1 MIENSGH
8 VPLIAV
14 GTSHEPYMRLIIVP
28 LQDLANEPSIKRN
41 QIIKNLNTMSPQDR
55 YSQPI
60 IAWRLQK
67 SNNNKASGV
76 WVMGD
81 DGTIRGIDIVEDQVI
96 VELKDG
102 HQGKIKD
109 FITFI
114 DEDSVE
120 KLITSGIDRR

>member
-1 MIENSGH
+1 
-8 VPLIAV
+8 
-14 GTSHEPYMRLIIVP
+14 
-28 LQDLANEPSIKRN
+28 
-41 QIIKNLNTMSPQDR
+41 
-55 YSQPI
+55 
-60 IAWRLQK
+60 
-67 SNNNKASGV
+67 
-76 WVMGD
+76 MGD

-120 KLITSGIDRR
+120 KLITSGIDREIVTWRWKLHNRLEFSVVSRDDSVVVW

>member
-1 MIENSGH
+1 
-8 VPLIAV
+8 
-14 GTSHEPYMRLIIVP
+14 
-28 LQDLANEPSIKRN
+28 
-41 QIIKNLNTMSPQDR
+41 
-55 YSQPI
+55 
-60 IAWRLQK
+60 
-67 SNNNKASGV
+67 
-76 WVMGD
+76 MGD

-120 KLITSGIDRR
+120 KLITSGIDREIVTWR

>member
-1 MIENSGH
+1 
-8 VPLIAV
+8 
-14 GTSHEPYMRLIIVP
+14 
-28 LQDLANEPSIKRN
+28 
-41 QIIKNLNTMSPQDR
+41 
-55 YSQPI
+55 
-60 IAWRLQK
+60 
-67 SNNNKASGV
+67 
-76 WVMGD
+76 MGD

-120 KLITSGIDRR
+120 KLITSGIDREIVTWRWKLYNRLEFSVVSRDDSVVVW